1 MQSKEDRAK
10 LTTRARRVLVG
21 GARSP
26 QDPRTFHNMSLI
38 AFFAWVGLG
47 ADGLSSAVY
56 GPAEAFAA
64 LGDYHYLG
72 LFVALATGITV
83 LVISYSYSQII
94 ELFPTGGGGYLVASR
109 LLNENVGMIAGCALL
124 IDYVLTIALSV
135 AAGGDAIFSFLPAA
149 WLPYRLW
156 FEVGGIFLL
165 LTLNMRG
172 VRESVVPL
180 LPVFMVFILTHAFA
194 IIYNLGMH
202 VMDTT
207 AVIGHTVTEL
217 HAATAQFGVF
227 GVILIIMRAYSM
239 GAGTFTGIEAV
250 SNALPILRD
259 PKVRTGKRTMLY
271 MAVSLVFAAV
281 GLMLCYIVLRLPFEE
296 GKTLNAVLLE
306 ATTAT
311 WPTGLGHGFT
321 VVTLFS
327 EAAILLVAAQ
337 TGFLGG
343 PRVLAN
349 MALDRWFPTR
359 FATLSDRLV
368 TQNGVLLMGGAALGL
383 LVVSGGSVSY
393 LLVLYSITVFVTFV
407 LAQSGM
413 VRYWWTNRE
422 PGRPWKKGI
431 AVNGTGLVLASGIL
445 ISMVILKFGQ
455 GGWLTIVVMG
465 ALVAVAIT
473 IRRHYEHTRKLLG
486 RLDSLVA
493 ASGMTVDKAASTVEK
508 PAPELEPARG
518 HDVKTAVILVNGF
531 NGLGLHT
538 LFNVIRLFRASF
550 HNYVFIQIGVVD
562 AGNFKGIEEVGHL
575 QAHID
580 NELDKYVRFMRHEG
594 YYAAK
599 FSAIGI
605 DAVEEINRLV
615 PQVTQDFPNSVF
627 FGGQIVFPE
636 ETWLSRLLHNYIVFT
651 VQRQLYTRGIP
662 FVILPIRV

>member
-1 MQSKEDRAK
+1 MEPEGERMK
-10 LTTRARRVLVG
+10 LGARVRRVLVG

-26 QDPRTFHNMSLI
+26 HDPGTFHSMSLI

-56 GPAEAFAA
+56 GPSEAFAA

-109 LLNENVGMIAGCALL
+109 LLSEPLGMIAGCALL

-135 AAGGDAIFSFLPAA
+135 AAGGDAIFSFLPAG

-156 FEVGGIFLL
+156 FEVAGICLL

-194 IIYNLGMH
+194 IVYNLGTH
-202 VMDTT
+202 VLDTA
-207 AVIGHTVTEL
+207 AVVGHTASEL
-217 HAATAQFGVF
+217 REATGQFGTI
-227 GVILIIMRAYSM
+227 GVILLIMRAYSM

-250 SNALPILRD
+250 SNALPILRE

-296 GKTLNAVLLE
+296 GKTLNAVMLE
-306 ATTAT
+306 VMTAG
-311 WPTGLGHGFT
+311 WPSGLGHGFV

-327 EAAILLVAAQ
+327 EAAILFVAAQ

-368 TQNGVLLMGGAALGL
+368 TQNGVLLMGGAALIL
-383 LVVSGGSVSY
+383 LVVSGGSVAY
-393 LLVLYSITVFVTFV
+393 LLVLYSITVFITFV

-413 VRYWWTNRE
+413 VRYWWSNRA
-422 PGRPWKKGI
+422 PGRPWRKGI
-431 AVNGTGLVLASGIL
+431 AVNGTGLVLSTGIL
-445 ISMVILKFGQ
+445 VTMVILKFGQ
-455 GGWLTIVVMG
+455 GGWLTLIVMG
-465 ALVAVAIT
+465 VLIAVAVT

-493 ASGMTVDKAASTVEK
+493 ASGMTVGKAASTVEA

-518 HDVKTAVILVNGF
+518 ADVKTAVILVNGF

-550 HNYVFIQIGVVD
+550 QNYVFIQIGVVD
-562 AGNFKGIEEVGHL
+562 AGNFKGVEELGHL

-580 NELDKYVRFMRHEG
+580 SELNKYVRFMNHEG
-594 YYAAK
+594 YYAAQ

-605 DAVEEINRLV
+605 DAVEEITKLV
-615 PQVTQDFPNSVF
+615 PRVVQQFPQSVF

-651 VQRQLYTRGIP
+651 VQRQLYTKGIP